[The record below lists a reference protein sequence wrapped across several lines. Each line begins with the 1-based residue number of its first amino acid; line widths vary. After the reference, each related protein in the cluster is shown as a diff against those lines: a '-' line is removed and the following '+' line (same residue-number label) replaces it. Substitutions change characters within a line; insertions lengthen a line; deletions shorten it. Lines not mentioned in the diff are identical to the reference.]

1 MEKIIKKFQKL
12 VREDKE
18 RNVVNNDS
26 NDQEESSDEGPKK
39 FISTQKDPFS
49 KSEIVRRHERNKNK
63 KIMKSFSES
72 QMLPSAKPKR
82 SLSSEKS
89 LQSSLFKPTNI
100 NDDPI
105 IATIK
110 KTINYIEKQKENV
123 SVSTIVD
130 NLNEILDLYISSLSD
145 LRITTKNLDEK
156 EFVMQ
161 NKYEVAEKMMKNF
174 ELKYLTS
181 EKEKAKLTK
190 QLNDLNNKFSAL
202 AEKNETILQK
212 KEEMI
217 RLEKNNYVLLQT
229 NEDLKKQIN
238 EINLKNDFV
247 KKKYDEEVKEIKSML
262 MVYKERL
269 EKVENKMTQTVRTT
283 EEKTITLNNTIN

>member
-18 RNVVNNDS
+18 RNVANNDL
-26 NDQEESSDEGPKK
+26 NDHEESSDEEPKK
-39 FISTQKDPFS
+39 FVSTQKDPFS

-82 SLSSEKS
+82 SLSSEKN

-100 NDDPI
+100 SDDPI
-105 IATIK
+105 IATV
-110 KTINYIEKQKENV
+110 KENA
-123 SVSTIVD
+123 SLSTIVD

-161 NKYEVAEKMMKNF
+161 NKYEVAEKMMKNY

-181 EKEKAKLTK
+181 EKEKTKLTK
-190 QLNDLNNKFSAL
+190 QLTDLNNKFNAL

-229 NEDLKKQIN
+229 NEDLKKQVN
-238 EINLKNDFV
+238 EINLKNDFI